1 MKTGKDGVDLIVKF
15 EGLRL
20 RSYLCPAQVWTIG
33 YGHTGSDV
41 GPTTVITKEKAVELL
56 KRDLERFEA
65 CISSSVVWP
74 ISQYQ
79 FDALVA
85 LAFNIG
91 ASAFCRST
99 LLRYLNQGNV
109 LEAYRQFAAW
119 NKVNKKVCN
128 GLTRRRLAESE
139 LFLRGM
145 DHD

>member
-1 MKTGKDGVDLIVKF
+1 MKTSKDGIDLIIKF

-20 RSYLCPAQVWTIG
+20 KSYLCPAQVYTVG
-33 YGHTGSDV
+33 FGHTGSDV

-74 ISQYQ
+74 ISQAQ

-109 LEAYRQFAAW
+109 LEAYRQFSVW
-119 NKVNKKVCN
+119 NKVGHEICA
-128 GLTRRRLAESE
+128 GLTKRRLAESE

-145 DHD
+145 DHG